1 MQKYHGGRMK
11 KGFTLAEVLITL
23 GIIGVVAAMTLPAL
37 INHYKK
43 RETVEKLK
51 TTYSLISNAMERAK
65 ADYGLDYKD
74 WQGSTYKKDDFEFL
88 YSTYFKP
95 YLSTF
100 DARKGQICVKYKCR
114 KEYTV
119 LNGGS
124 FYQHE
129 WSGSFRLKNGAF
141 IHIHPYHC
149 GIGIYSDALYI
160 DVDGPEKGENKL
172 GIDVFDYMLTI
183 GRGDKTT
190 NLRNGILTTPCEQF
204 TREELLEKCSK
215 TSNWTYCNTSGASSC
230 CSTLIMHD
238 GWEIKEDY
246 PWK

>member
-100 DARKGQICVKYKCR
+100 DARKGKICLKYKCR

-172 GIDVFDYMLTI
+172 GIDDFDYMLTI

-238 GWEIKEDY
+238 GWEIKDDY

>member
-1 MQKYHGGRMK
+1 VICYAYGY
-11 KGFTLAEVLITL
+11 LC
-23 GIIGVVAAMTLPAL
+23 
-37 INHYKK
+37 
-43 RETVEKLK
+43 
-51 TTYSLISNAMERAK
+51 TYQ
-65 ADYGLDYKD
+65 YY
-74 WQGSTYKKDDFEFL
+74 
-88 YSTYFKP
+88 
-95 YLSTF
+95 
-100 DARKGQICVKYKCR
+100 
-114 KEYTV
+114 
-119 LNGGS
+119 
-124 FYQHE
+124 

-238 GWEIKEDY
+238 GWEIKDDY